1 MKNKNEPL
9 AINNCELR
17 GKECLFCCSFFFKCS
32 TNQVSMEC
40 VNVNDG
46 K

>member
-17 GKECLFCCSFFFKCS
+17 GKECLFCFFFKCS